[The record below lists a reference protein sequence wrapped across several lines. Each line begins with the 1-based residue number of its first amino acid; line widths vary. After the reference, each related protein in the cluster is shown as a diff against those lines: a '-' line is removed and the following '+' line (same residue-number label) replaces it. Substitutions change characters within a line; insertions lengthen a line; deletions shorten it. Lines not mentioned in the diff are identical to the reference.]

1 MPAFLFL
8 TLSLLGSVVSTTLN
22 LKDENCQSSKGLRL
36 TKGTQPYCSCQVH
49 LFVSLSDCW
58 CVCCSQQLW
67 LFVVS
72 LSCAWVFSQD
82 VSIFPKKGGGN
93 HTRQELIFQAA
104 NSHSRWSSFFL
115 PKWKDRMKALTL
127 YVVLGGTEL
136 MRLFSAS
143 GALLCLCV
151 FLSFYFT
158 LFTPLL
164 ISPHLPLSIYTGR
177 RRYAQWRAA
186 RGLIQFWI
194 TFSSSGLVSLVW
206 SLYLL
211 FLFCMLYISRK
222 SFDRKKFSLCQG
234 VPGKDAS
241 FLAHLMSISHYIIEY
256 VLH

>member
-1 MPAFLFL
+1 MSSAFVCVSEWLL
-8 TLSLLGSVVSTTLN
+8 VCLLLSATSA
-22 LKDENCQSSKGLRL
+22 
-36 TKGTQPYCSCQVH
+36 
-49 LFVSLSDCW
+49 
-58 CVCCSQQLW
+58 VCCFTFLC
-67 LFVVS
+67 
-72 LSCAWVFSQD
+72 LSFQPRCVYL
-82 VSIFPKKGGGN
+82 PKKRGGN

-206 SLYLL
+206 SSYLL

>member
-1 MPAFLFL
+1 MSSAFVCVWVIAGVFVALSNFCCLLFHFPVPEFSAEMC
-8 TLSLLGSVVSTTLN
+8 LS
-22 LKDENCQSSKGLRL
+22 
-36 TKGTQPYCSCQVH
+36 
-49 LFVSLSDCW
+49 
-58 CVCCSQQLW
+58 SQ
-67 LFVVS
+67 
-72 LSCAWVFSQD
+72 
-82 VSIFPKKGGGN
+82 KKGGKN

-104 NSHSRWSSFFL
+104 NSHSRWSNFFL

-206 SLYLL
+206 YLYLP
-211 FLFCMLYISRK
+211 LYTSYSYLACWGKFWQKEVFVLSRY
-222 SFDRKKFSLCQG
+222 
-234 VPGKDAS
+234 PW
-241 FLAHLMSISHYIIEY
+241 
-256 VLH
+256 